1 MFSRARQF
9 LAVMP
14 AALLLGAL
22 LLPGSALAHERRA
35 VGGGKYNVVVGWD
48 VEPAYQSL
56 KNAASIRIT
65 MAGTADPAP
74 PVEGAEKTLKVQIRQ
89 GAATKEFPLR
99 AVFGQNGYYVADLV
113 PTREGD
119 YVWTFTGTIGGD
131 QVNEKFDSA
140 DGKFD
145 KVDPQTALQ
154 FPVALPETSQN
165 AAALQAAQSDVQT
178 TRTLAYVGIGI
189 GVLGLLAG
197 VGAWLA
203 RPRAPDRRPAGQP
216 AGERI

>member
-1 MFSRARQF
+1 VFSRYRQF
-9 LAVMP
+9 LAVVP

-22 LLPGSALAHERRA
+22 LVPGSALAHERRTI
-35 VGGGKYNVVVGWD
+35 GGGKYDVTVGWD
-48 VEPAYQSL
+48 VEPAYQNL
-56 KNAASIRIT
+56 KNAASIRIVQ
-65 MAGTADPAP
+65 AGTDTPIGGAD
-74 PVEGAEKTLKVQIRQ
+74 KTLKVQIRQ
-89 GAATKEFPLR
+89 GAATKDFPLR
-99 AVFGQNGYYVADLV
+99 AVFGRNGYYVADLV

-119 YVWTFTGTIGGD
+119 YVWTFTGTIGSD

-154 FPVALPETSQN
+154 FPVALPDTAQN
-165 AAALQAAQSDVQT
+165 ATALQAAQAEVQS

-197 VGAWLA
+197 AGAWLA
-203 RPRAPDRRPAGQP
+203 RPRPPKQRPAGQP